1 MFSSFTS
8 VQGGEVFIE
17 NSATS
22 KVIGE
27 GTIQCQS
34 HDGCITTLQ
43 IVHHVPES
51 RYNLI
56 SLGALHSEEFS
67 FSSKGNLME
76 VSKEPHVKFQVECVG
91 NVYMLLNSK
100 VTIDGLQLSSAS
112 KVAVVEQFETTMVSS
127 SDIQLYH

>member
-1 MFSSFTS
+1 
-8 VQGGEVFIE
+8 
-17 NSATS
+17 
-22 KVIGE
+22 
-27 GTIQCQS
+27 
-34 HDGCITTLQ
+34 
-43 IVHHVPES
+43 
-51 RYNLI
+51 
-56 SLGALHSEEFS
+56 
-67 FSSKGNLME
+67 ME